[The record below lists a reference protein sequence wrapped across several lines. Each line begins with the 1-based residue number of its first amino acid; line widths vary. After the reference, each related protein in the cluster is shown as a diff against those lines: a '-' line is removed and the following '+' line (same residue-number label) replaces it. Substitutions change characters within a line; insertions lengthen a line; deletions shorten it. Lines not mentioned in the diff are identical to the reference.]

1 MSENNYFVE
10 GKTGLW
16 EVVIGLEVHAQITS
30 HAKLFSGASAEFG
43 ADPNTHVDYLDA
55 GLPGILPVINQRCV
69 DQAIKTGL
77 GLHGDVQPISV
88 FDRKNYFYAD
98 LPLGYQISQF
108 EKPIVLGGYIDI
120 NLEDG
125 TPKRINITRL
135 HMEQDA
141 GKSTHDL
148 HPSLSYIDL
157 NRAGVALMEIVS
169 EPEIRSPHEAQAY
182 VKKLRTIVRY
192 LGTCDGNMEQGSM
205 RVDANVSLHKPG
217 TPFGTRAEIK
227 NVNSVRFLG
236 QAIEFEIQRQL
247 EILES
252 GGEVVQET
260 RLFDPSKGETRSM
273 RSKEDAH
280 DYRYFPDPDLK
291 PLVLTADRIATVK
304 ATMPELP
311 DAKKERFMADYAL
324 SAYDADILVAE
335 IGTAAYYESV
345 VKASVAS
352 KKASKPVHESE
363 QESKDSRNAV
373 DTCSMSTENSAERRT
388 QDVKWDG
395 GAAAKTIANWLIVE
409 VFGAMNREGVTLDAL
424 SFKPEHLA
432 KLVDLIMD
440 GTISGKIA
448 KDIFAK
454 MWESGKAPDALVEE
468 LGLKQISDT
477 SVIEKVVDDIIA
489 ANMDKVE
496 AYKGG
501 KVQLF
506 GFFVGSVMKAL
517 EGKANPGMVNEFLKK
532 KIG

>member
-16 EVVIGLEVHAQITS
+16 EVVIGLEVHAQIS
-30 HAKLFSGASAEFG
+30 SKAKLFSGASAEFG

-77 GLHGDVQPISV
+77 GINGNIQPISV

-108 EKPIVLGGYIDI
+108 ERPIVLGGYIDI

-169 EPEIRSPHEAQAY
+169 EPEMRSPHEAQAY

-205 RVDANVSLHKPG
+205 RVDANISLHKPG

-227 NVNSVRFLG
+227 NVNSIRFLG
-236 QAIEFEIQRQL
+236 QAIEYEIQRQL

-252 GGEVVQET
+252 GGEIVQET

-291 PLVLTADRIATVK
+291 PLVLTTDRIATIK
-304 ATMPELP
+304 AAMPELP
-311 DAKKERFMADYAL
+311 DAKKERFMVDYSL
-324 SAYDADILVAE
+324 SPYDADILVAE
-335 IGTAAYYESV
+335 IETAAYYESV
-345 VKASVAS
+345 VKASTAT
-352 KKASKPVHESE
+352 
-363 QESKDSRNAV
+363 
-373 DTCSMSTENSAERRT
+373 DT
-388 QDVKWDG
+388 K
-395 GAAAKTIANWLIVE
+395 AAAKTMANWLIVE
-409 VFGAMNREGVTLDAL
+409 VFGAMNREGVALDAL
-424 SFKPEHLA
+424 PFKPEHLA

-454 MWESGKAPDALVEE
+454 MWESGKAPDTLVDE

-517 EGKANPGMVNEFLKK
+517 EGKANPGMVNEYLKK
-532 KIG
+532 KLG

>member
-16 EVVIGLEVHAQITS
+16 EVVIGLEVHAQIS
-30 HAKLFSGASAEFG
+30 SKAKLFSGASAEFG

-77 GLHGDVQPISV
+77 GINGNVQPISV

-108 EKPIVLGGYIDI
+108 ERPIVLGGYIDI

-125 TPKRINITRL
+125 TPKRINVTRL

-169 EPEIRSPHEAQAY
+169 EPEMRSPHEAQAY

-205 RVDANVSLHKPG
+205 RVDANISLHKPG
-217 TPFGTRAEIK
+217 TPFATRAEIK
-227 NVNSVRFLG
+227 NVNSIRFLG
-236 QAIEFEIQRQL
+236 QAIEYEIQRQL

-252 GGEVVQET
+252 GGEIVQET

-291 PLVLTADRIATVK
+291 PLVLTTDRIATIK

-311 DAKKERFMADYAL
+311 DIKKERFMADYSL
-324 SAYDADILVAE
+324 SPYDADILVSE
-335 IGTAAYYESV
+335 IEIAAYYESV
-345 VKASVAS
+345 VKASTAT
-352 KKASKPVHESE
+352 
-363 QESKDSRNAV
+363 
-373 DTCSMSTENSAERRT
+373 DT
-388 QDVKWDG
+388 K
-395 GAAAKTIANWLIVE
+395 AAAKTMANWLIVE
-409 VFGAMNREGVTLDAL
+409 VFGAMNREGVALDAL
-424 SFKPEHLA
+424 PFKPEHLA

-454 MWESGKAPDALVEE
+454 MWESGKAPDALVDE

-517 EGKANPGMVNEFLKK
+517 EGKANPGMVNNYLKK